1 MRLPDC
7 SLDERLGRLYAA
19 PESAVALLENLPGL
33 EPAVPAPVA
42 SRKSWRRRRHGES
55 DGARPDWIPTS
66 ERFLDPT
73 TDRLMR
79 VWLDR
84 QTRARHYVPEPR

>member
-1 MRLPDC
+1 MTSTGAVQADLPITTAQ
-7 SLDERLGRLYAA
+7 E
-19 PESAVALLENLPGL
+19 LPG
-33 EPAVPAPVA
+33 VQVA
-42 SRKSWRRRRHGES
+42 ASHGES
-55 DGARPDWIPTS
+55 DGAHPDWIPTS

-84 QTRARHYVPEPR
+84 QTRTRHYVPEPR